1 MSSNVHFLRRR
12 YELKHQIDFQLQ
24 VENEIDMFISKTN
37 KFVLSKVAISME
49 TDKINEATRDL
60 LKLEEEIDVYYNYVH
75 RISKVKV
82 KSWERQHLDG
92 QRADIVGKRRAII
105 RKLKKLK
112 SRVRKLRYIVQSFKP
127 NERAQIIEHTL
138 QQVGNYH
145 DAETGLIKTEAGG
158 DLVVCIT
165 LLLAFFAELR
175 RKKNEKI

>member
-1 MSSNVHFLRRR
+1 MASNVHFLRRR

-24 VENEIDMFISKTN
+24 VEREMDMFIRKTN

-49 TDKINEATRDL
+49 TEKINEATQDL

-75 RISKVKV
+75 RISRVKV
-82 KSWERQHLDG
+82 KHWERQHLDG
-92 QRADIVGKRRAII
+92 QRSDIVGKRRKII

-112 SRVRKLRYIVQSFKP
+112 SRVRKLRYIVESFKP
-127 NERAQIIEHTL
+127 KEKAQIVEQTL
-138 QQVGNYH
+138 QQIGNYQ
-145 DAETGLIKTEAGG
+145 DPETGIIKTEAGG
-158 DLVVCIT
+158 DLIVCIT